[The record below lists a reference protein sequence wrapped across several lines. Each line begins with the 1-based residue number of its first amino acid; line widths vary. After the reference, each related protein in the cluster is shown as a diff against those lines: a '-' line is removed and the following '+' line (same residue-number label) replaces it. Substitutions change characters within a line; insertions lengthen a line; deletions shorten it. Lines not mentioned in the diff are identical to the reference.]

1 MGITRRLRIG
11 TRYRANSGMPASR
24 FGRFGV
30 VQGVIEGDINLRTIH
45 EVHYLGALGGLDVG
59 RFEIG
64 FAYDYASVVK
74 EIRRFLGG
82 PGKVRRVSGL
92 RSDQGVHVLELELTA
107 CGVAGDVN
115 DMSTG

>member
-1 MGITRRLRIG
+1 
-11 TRYRANSGMPASR
+11 MPASR

-64 FAYDYASVVK
+64 FAYD
-74 EIRRFLGG
+74 
-82 PGKVRRVSGL
+82 
-92 RSDQGVHVLELELTA
+92 
-107 CGVAGDVN
+107 
-115 DMSTG
+115 